1 MNVCNLLYDFTN
13 KFYSHFSP
21 KFLYFYTHILIHSH
35 FNSHSPDDNPFQ
47 LKLCILQAYN
57 YVLDFIY
64 MGHRTAPHLFI
75 HLYFLFYDHHL
86 V

>member
-21 KFLYFYTHILIHSH
+21 KFLYFYTH
-35 FNSHSPDDNPFQ
+35 SPDDNPFQ

-64 MGHRTAPHLFI
+64 GTPHRIYLFI
-75 HLYFLFYDHHL
+75 SIFYFKYDHHL